1 MLNKKEFLAET
12 TKIIKE
18 EIRGNLFLGYKVEI
32 PGKMFNNSC
41 FTIKAPD
48 GLLKEYDI
56 SSIYA
61 RYRLTDTS
69 VNNSIGELKETVLY
83 DLKMLEEYKEFM
95 NEKEDKADKYD
106 KADLA
111 DYADKADYIT
121 DMANEKDNDDVLEM
135 D

>member
-1 MLNKKEFLAET
+1 MLNKKEFLAEA

-95 NEKEDKADKYD
+95 NEKDNKADKYD
-106 KADLA
+106 KADYTYL
-111 DYADKADYIT
+111 DDKADYIV

>member
-1 MLNKKEFLAET
+1 MLNRKEFLAEA
-12 TKIIKE
+12 TKIIRE

-41 FTIKAPD
+41 FIVKGTD

-56 SSIYA
+56 SGIYA

-106 KADLA
+106 KEDL
-111 DYADKADYIT
+111 DDKYDKADYIT

>member
-1 MLNKKEFLAET
+1 MLNKKEFLAEA

-56 SSIYA
+56 SNIYA

-95 NEKEDKADKYD
+95 NEKDNKADKYD
-106 KADLA
+106 KAYLA
-111 DYADKADYIT
+111 DLDDKADYIT

>member
-1 MLNKKEFLAET
+1 MLNKKEFLAEA

-69 VNNSIGELKETVLY
+69 VNNSIGELKETVLD

-95 NEKEDKADKYD
+95 NEKDEKADKYD
-106 KADLA
+106 KDDLA
-111 DYADKADYIT
+111 DKDENGSN
-121 DMANEKDNDDVLEM
+121 ANSVPYDIDELMEL
-135 D
+135 

>member
-1 MLNKKEFLAET
+1 MLNKKEFLAEA

-18 EIRGNLFLGYKVEI
+18 EIRSNLFLGYKVEI

-56 SSIYA
+56 SNIYA

-95 NEKEDKADKYD
+95 NEKDNKADKYD

-121 DMANEKDNDDVLEM
+121 DMTNEKDNDDVLEM

>member
-1 MLNKKEFLAET
+1 MLNKKEFLAEA

-95 NEKEDKADKYD
+95 NEKDNKADKYD
-106 KADLA
+106 KAYL
-111 DYADKADYIT
+111 ADKADYIT

>member
-1 MLNKKEFLAET
+1 MLNKKEFLAEA

-18 EIRGNLFLGYKVEI
+18 EIRGNLFLEYKVEI

-95 NEKEDKADKYD
+95 NEKDNKADKYD
-106 KADLA
+106 KAYL
-111 DYADKADYIT
+111 ADKADYIT